1 MKADVAVIG
10 AGAAGLS
17 AALYL
22 SRLKLDVVVVDEYF
36 RAGGRLLGQYYEN
49 PKKPTGERVWDGKKI
64 ARELSGEVTANGA
77 RVMSGVTVWN
87 ISPGLRLHLS
97 GGASGE
103 LQARAVLV
111 ATGAAEKAV
120 PVPGWTL
127 PGVMSA
133 GAAQVFTNFH
143 GVRPGRRVMMVG
155 IDPLSI
161 SVARELKEAGV
172 SVAGLVLPP
181 SGVLSGN
188 LGLPPEVIGTISHSS
203 GMAPGFWLKL
213 AGGLFRGSR
222 KNLGARLSSLS
233 NIKLW
238 GIPLHLRKSLVKIE
252 GDEEVRSVVTADISA
267 SGEPGREDP
276 PVPVD
281 AVCISGGLYPA
292 ADLAVLAG
300 CPMIGAADL
309 GGRVPLHGPAME
321 TPIPGLFVAGNITG
335 IEGAPVAMAQG
346 TLAGVSIACYLG
358 KLGKNSQEELTA
370 ARSRVE
376 QAREEAPIKFHQDIA
391 AGRSRVETA
400 WNQWIR
406 HGRDALP
413 VSG

>member
-10 AGAAGLS
+10 SGAAGLS

-22 SRLKLDVVVVDEYF
+22 SRLNLDVVVVDEYF

-49 PKKPTGERVWDGKKI
+49 PKKPPGERLWDGKKI
-64 ARELSGEVTANGA
+64 ARELSGEVIANGV
-77 RVMSGVTVWN
+77 RVLSGVTVWN
-87 ISPGLRLHLS
+87 ISPGFRLYLS

-103 LQARAVLV
+103 LQARAVLA

-143 GVRPGRRVMMVG
+143 GVRPGHRVMMVG

-172 SVAGLVLPP
+172 SVAGMVLPP
-181 SGVLSGN
+181 SGVLAGN
-188 LGLPPEVIGTISHSS
+188 LGLPPEVIDTLSHSA

-222 KNLGARLSSLS
+222 KELGARLSSLS

-238 GIPLHLRKSLVKIE
+238 GIPLHLRKALVRIE
-252 GDEEVRSVVTADISA
+252 GDEKVRSVVTADISA
-267 SGEPGREDP
+267 SGDPGREDP
-276 PVPVD
+276 PLPVD
-281 AVCISGGLYPA
+281 AVCISGGLYPVSELA
-292 ADLAVLAG
+292 ALAG
-300 CPMIGAADL
+300 CPMITVSGL

-321 TPIPGLFVAGNITG
+321 TPVPGLFVAGNITG

-346 TLAGVSIACYLG
+346 TLAGAGIACYLG
-358 KLGKNSQEELTA
+358 KLGKNAREEINL

-376 QAREEAPIKFHQDIA
+376 QAREEVPIKFHQDIA
-391 AGRSRVETA
+391 AGRKRVETA
-400 WNQWIR
+400 WNQWVR
-406 HGRDALP
+406 HGQDMLP
-413 VSG
+413 GAS